1 VFVLKNKSSFT
12 LLRVQSE
19 QKKLDDAF
27 VTLGFYRNTIFN
39 DFIVNRFSS
48 KTKSTLMCNNVSIKI
63 NLLNLYFFQ
72 FPTIS
77 NL

>member
-1 VFVLKNKSSFT
+1 MFVLKNKSSFT